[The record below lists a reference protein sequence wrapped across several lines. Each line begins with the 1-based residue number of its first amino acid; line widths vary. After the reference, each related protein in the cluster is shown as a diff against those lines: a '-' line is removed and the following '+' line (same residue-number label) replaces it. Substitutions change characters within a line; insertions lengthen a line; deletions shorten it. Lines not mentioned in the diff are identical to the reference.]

1 MECSGRHGIYQKSL
15 WLSGPPTPHRFS
27 LEPRRLHYGDPQ
39 PGRVG
44 SRSSLRISLCPRPPA
59 LERRDRCADQSH
71 RDPLGHARRTV
82 AVGGGR
88 ASDGAGWYQQL
99 RQWWT
104 ARRAARQR
112 ATLAAI
118 NSCWD
123 SQRETIRP
131 LGADAAPEMAA
142 AQGALSMAI
151 LLYGFTR

>member
-1 MECSGRHGIYQKSL
+1 MMAMLEEEMIMRAHGQA
-15 WLSGPPTPHRFS
+15 TPWGTH
-27 LEPRRLHYGDPQ
+27 
-39 PGRVG
+39 VG
-44 SRSSLRISLCPRPPA
+44 
-59 LERRDRCADQSH
+59 
-71 RDPLGHARRTV
+71 V
-82 AVGGGR
+82 GR
-88 ASDGAGWYQQL
+88 ASEGAGWCQQL

-112 ATLAAI
+112 AALAAI